1 LQGEDGAYN
10 IKTVTETEWDNIYPL
25 VTHQGKLLVQDPYGN
40 QKWIRITDRKWTAES
55 QSGNV
60 YRDITLKYVEI
71 AE

>member
-25 VTHQGKLLVQDPYGN
+25 VTHQGKLLVQDPFGN

-55 QSGNV
+55 SKWKCLSRHNS
-60 YRDITLKYVEI
+60 
-71 AE
+71 